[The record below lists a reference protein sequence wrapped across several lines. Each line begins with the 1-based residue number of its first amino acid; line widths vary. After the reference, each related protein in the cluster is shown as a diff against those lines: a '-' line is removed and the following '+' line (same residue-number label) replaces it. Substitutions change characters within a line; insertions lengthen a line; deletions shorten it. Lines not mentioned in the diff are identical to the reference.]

1 MLSLHELR
9 DNNGVLVKV
18 FTISKRNG
26 SRRTIFA
33 PSEEEKEKLRRCL
46 PALSQKQEQADVSD
60 VQHGFRA
67 GRSPVTNAMQHR
79 GYAFTLS
86 MDLEDFFDSVTV
98 GAMMAQYGNWTY
110 TVGFYRD
117 CYVDTCGVGSDAGTS
132 TAIAGTHAARQGLPT
147 SPLLANIAA
156 SPMDTDICA
165 LRGSR
170 GRFRTWFVY
179 TRYADDLTFSFDDD
193 RIHPI
198 LMDKVPAIV
207 EKHGFKINE
216 AKTRL
221 QAARAGRRI
230 VTGIAVDDALHPT
243 RVTKRRLR
251 AMIHQHHMQQ
261 AQGLAEWVSLKIP
274 KAYQKRAPV
283 KAVTAAKPVAAPVPK
298 SNQPQPPAIA
308 PVVRRRFSLND

>member
-1 MLSLHELR
+1 M
-9 DNNGVLVKV
+9 KV

-67 GRSPVTNAMQHR
+67 GRSPVTNAMPHR
-79 GYAFTLS
+79 GYGFTLS
-86 MDLEDFFDSVTV
+86 MDLKDFFDSVTV
-98 GAMMAQYGNWTY
+98 DKLPWLF
-110 TVGFYRD
+110 TVGFYWE
-117 CYVDTCGVGSDAGTS
+117 CYVNGSGECFEYDGRS
-132 TAIAGTHAARQGLPT
+132 TQRWITHAARQGLPT

-170 GRFRTWFVY
+170 GRFSTWFVY
-179 TRYADDLTFSFDDD
+179 TRYADDLTFSFDNE
-193 RIHPI
+193 RVHSI
-198 LMDKVPAIV
+198 LMERVPAIV

-221 QAARAGRRI
+221 QCSKAGRRI
-230 VTGIAVDDALHPT
+230 ITGIAVDDALHPT
-243 RVTKRRLR
+243 RAVKRRLR
-251 AMIHQHHMQQ
+251 AMLHQKHFQQ
-261 AQGLAEWVSLKIP
+261 WQGLAEWASLKIP
-274 KAYQKRAPV
+274 KAYKKREDAAPV
-283 KAVTAAKPVAAPVPK
+283 KPATQQRAVAKPASPQ
-298 SNQPQPPAIA
+298 SPQPDT
-308 PVVRRRFSLND
+308 VVRLRKFNWTD